1 MTTQYKFLIA
11 AMTTASVMFAS
22 TLAYNFYTYSQN
34 KELYEK
40 CLALV
45 EKMDPKY
52 SVIHCS
58 APR

>member
-1 MTTQYKFLIA
+1 MTTQYKFLIT
-11 AMTTASVMFAS
+11 AMTTASFMFAS
-22 TLAYNFYTYSQN
+22 TLAYNFYTYTQN

-45 EKMDPKY
+45 EKTSRQY